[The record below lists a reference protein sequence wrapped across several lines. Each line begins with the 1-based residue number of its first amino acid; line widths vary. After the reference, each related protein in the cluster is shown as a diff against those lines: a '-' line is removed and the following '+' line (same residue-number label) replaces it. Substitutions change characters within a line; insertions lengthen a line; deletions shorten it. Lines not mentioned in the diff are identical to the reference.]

1 MTLAK
6 SASISCSTLW
16 TKRTCGWWKPLSAQ
30 LKKRKKRR
38 KRKERRGLRFF
49 VGFPGVRVSGK
60 QCNPGRIA
68 KSLLVGSAPKPLKTR
83 ACALWLCRIPASFDL
98 LASPEKQKR
107 KAPVPVKLL
116 RTASDTG
123 ALLSFWVLFP
133 SEIFLFWQVVPFQNI
148 KIILD
153 VIQCCKLRF
162 QSFES
167 GIISFF
173 LRFKRLVFGG

>member
-1 MTLAK
+1 MESIT
-6 SASISCSTLW
+6 SAGVPLDTTMHLLEQGEKYIPCS
-16 TKRTCGWWKPLSAQ
+16 RTQDNSS
-30 LKKRKKRR
+30 R
-38 KRKERRGLRFF
+38 
-49 VGFPGVRVSGK
+49 K
-60 QCNPGRIA
+60 QCIVNNFC